1 MNRIVLFTSCVQIG
15 NKEEL
20 VREDLLPF
28 EVEEEEG
35 VEYGEPFMEFEV
47 VEESRRED
55 VGKTLEEKAVP
66 MEKDTFEKD
75 EDTSEKKENPE
86 NMDKG
91 DAVAVEMG
99 ETEAME
105 KREEEKVEAETMEK
119 VNAGKKKEGDTEETW
134 AVNTK
139 DKEDAVVN
147 SKGKASAN
155 KGRPARKRG
164 RPARKRGRQAQTRR
178 RQAQTRERRGR
189 RRKRETHWGRESQ
202 AQLGRD
208 EHV

>member
-1 MNRIVLFTSCVQIG
+1 MLAQKLTATV
-15 NKEEL
+15 
-20 VREDLLPF
+20 
-28 EVEEEEG
+28 
-35 VEYGEPFMEFEV
+35 
-47 VEESRRED
+47 SRSSS
-55 VGKTLEEKAVP
+55 VSV
-66 MEKDTFEKD
+66 KD
-75 EDTSEKKENPE
+75 EDTSEKKGNPE

-119 VNAGKKKEGDTEETW
+119 VNVGKKKEGDTEETW

-155 KGRPARKRG
+155 KGKARMKKGKASTKKGKASTNKGKERKKKEEGNTLGVGEPSTARKR
-164 RPARKRGRQAQTRR
+164 RTCVIQPPVKKFCTRQNT
-178 RQAQTRERRGR
+178 GPLPNWS
-189 RRKRETHWGRESQ
+189 KSMSPDNP
-202 AQLGRD
+202 LNS
-208 EHV
+208 

>member
-1 MNRIVLFTSCVQIG
+1 M
-15 NKEEL
+15 

-155 KGRPARKRG
+155 KGKASTKKGKASTKKGKASTNKAKASTNKGKERKKKEEGNTLGEGEPSTARKR
-164 RPARKRGRQAQTRR
+164 RTCVIQPQ
-178 RQAQTRERRGR
+178 
-189 RRKRETHWGRESQ
+189 
-202 AQLGRD
+202 
-208 EHV
+208 